1 METTKKNTQKM
12 DLLTAVEQVVELSKS
27 SHLDAGFYRKA
38 ARPIKYLKERLE
50 LTREQSVM
58 MALFIDNS
66 NSSSINIGNFAKHLE
81 CSTTKVIRLTAD
93 IDELEQRGFVR
104 RSREYNGTFTYRV
117 PINVIEAFKKNNN
130 YNLDEYKGLE
140 CIEFFGALEDILGMR
155 DKDEISTESATKRIM
170 TMLDDNKHL
179 IYVQKVLSYGLT
191 ESETILLV
199 LFSNLYA
206 NNNDDNIGYHD
217 LSFYYD
223 KKIEWNRIKN
233 QLSRNSHILQTEKII
248 EYNNDNGFVERD
260 SFRMTWKAKMEL
272 FPELNLAELREDNY
286 RKGIVKHE
294 DIVAKELFY
303 DDTIAAQVA
312 DLGQLLEEAH
322 YREICKRLE
331 EKGCRSGF
339 TCLFYGAPGT
349 GKTETV
355 LQLARQTGRDIMQ
368 VNISEIKSKWVG
380 ESEKNIKR
388 LFDQYRMKIEK
399 AAIAPILL
407 FNEADA
413 IIGRR
418 KEGAER
424 AVEKMENSIQN
435 IILQEMENL
444 NGILIATTNL
454 VQNMDQAFER
464 RFLYKIKFNKP
475 TMEARMKIWQTMLP
489 ELPEEHV
496 GVLAERFDFSGGQ
509 IENIARHY
517 TIDSI
522 LHGDTASS
530 LESLMTHCE
539 GERLEMKEH
548 RRIGF

>member
-27 SHLDAGFYRKA
+27 SYLDASFYRKA

-66 NSSSINIGNFAKHLE
+66 NNSSINISHFAKHLE
-81 CSTTKVIRLTAD
+81 CSTTRVLRLMAD
-93 IDELEQRGFVR
+93 IDELEQRGLICC
-104 RSREYNGTFTYRV
+104 SRDCKEQTYRV
-117 PINVIEAFKKNNN
+117 PIKVIEAFKKNEK
-130 YNLDEYKGLE
+130 YSPDDYKGLT
-140 CIEFFGALEDILGMR
+140 CSEFFSVLQEILEMRSDNELSTKSANNIIL
-155 DKDEISTESATKRIM
+155 
-170 TMLDDNKHL
+170 TMLKNNKQL
-179 IYVQKVLSYGLT
+179 VYVQKVLSYNLF
-191 ESETILLV
+191 ENETILLV
-199 LFSNLYA
+199 LFSHLYV
-206 NNNDDNIGYHD
+206 NNSDDHIGYHD

-223 KKIEWNRIKN
+223 RKVEWNHIKSR
-233 QLSRNSHILQTEKII
+233 LSRNSHALQIANFI
-248 EYNNDNGFVERD
+248 EYNNDDGFVERD

-272 FPELNLAELREDNY
+272 FPELNLAELREDND

-294 DIVAKELFY
+294 DIVAKKLFY

-388 LFDQYRMKIEK
+388 LFDQYRVKTEK

-418 KEGAER
+418 QEGAER
-424 AVEKMENSIQN
+424 SVEKMENSIQN

-454 VQNMDQAFER
+454 VQNMDKAFER

-475 TMEARMKIWQTMLP
+475 TLEARMKIWQTMLP

-496 GVLAERFDFSGGQ
+496 DVLAERFDFSGGQ

-530 LESLMTHCE
+530 LESLMAHCE
-539 GERLEMKEH
+539 GERLEMKEL

>member
-38 ARPIKYLKERLE
+38 ARPIKYLKDRLE

-66 NSSSINIGNFAKHLE
+66 NNSSINISHFAVHLE
-81 CSTTKVIRLTAD
+81 CSTTRVLRLMAD
-93 IDELEQRGFVR
+93 IDELEQRGLVCC
-104 RSREYNGTFTYRV
+104 SRDHKEQTYRV
-117 PINVIEAFKKNNN
+117 PIKVIEAFKKNEI
-130 YNLDEYKGLE
+130 YTPDDYKGLT
-140 CIEFFGALEDILGMR
+140 CTEFFGVLQEILEMRSDNELSTKSANKIIL
-155 DKDEISTESATKRIM
+155 
-170 TMLDDNKHL
+170 TMLENNKHL
-179 IYVQKVLSYGLT
+179 VYVQKVLSYNLF
-191 ESETILLV
+191 ENETILLV
-199 LFSNLYA
+199 LFSHLFV
-206 NNNDDNIGYHD
+206 NNSDDHIGYHD
-217 LSFYYD
+217 LGFYYD
-223 KKIEWNRIKN
+223 RKVEWSHIKSRLN
-233 QLSRNSHILQTEKII
+233 RNSHVLQIENFI
-248 EYNNDNGFVERD
+248 EYNNDGGFVDRE
-260 SFRMTWKAKMEL
+260 SFRMTWQAKMEL
-272 FPELNLAELREDNY
+272 FPELNLAELSQENN

-294 DIVAKELFY
+294 DIVAKTLFY
-303 DDTIAAQVA
+303 DEAVAAQVA
-312 DLGQLLEEAH
+312 DLGQLMEETR
-322 YREICKRLE
+322 YRDICKRLE

-368 VNISEIKSKWVG
+368 VNISEIKSMWVG

-388 LFDQYRMKIEK
+388 LFDQYRLRVEK
-399 AAIAPILL
+399 TDVAPILL

-413 IIGRR
+413 VIGIR

-424 AVEKMENSIQN
+424 AVDKMENSIQN
-435 IILQEMENL
+435 IILQEMETL

-475 TMEARMKIWQTMLP
+475 TLEARMKIWQTMLP

-530 LESLMTHCE
+530 LESLMAHCE
-539 GERLEMKEH
+539 GERLEMKEY